1 LVDALPTGFER
12 LPDRKVDGFE
22 VRFEQREFLAR
33 KARQNAV

>member
-1 LVDALPTGFER
+1 MRFLRASSVFLTG
-12 LPDRKVDGFE
+12 VDGFE